1 MRFARSAARRLLP
14 EAALHQWRWARA
26 RWRARSLGRGAPR
39 TPRPHNL
46 PAPLYVSLTSHA
58 ARFGMLPH
66 TLRSLLRQ
74 SVRPDGILLWIAH
87 EDIPR
92 LPRKIA
98 RLASRG
104 IIIRECADLRS
115 YKKLVFALAEFPD
128 AFIVTADDDLYYP
141 PTWLET
147 LVEAVDPA
155 EKTILCHRAHR
166 IAFNEDGGVA
176 PYDSWQW
183 EVQDEAAR
191 RPSTDLVPTTGAG
204 ALYPPHCLSSEVTDA
219 QLFQRICPTADDLWF
234 YAMARRAGTLV
245 MKAAGR
251 FRVVPW
257 PGARE
262 SSLWAINEGGGNDR
276 QIRNLEEAFGK
287 PLGSG

>member
-1 MRFARSAARRLLP
+1 M
-14 EAALHQWRWARA
+14 
-26 RWRARSLGRGAPR
+26 
-39 TPRPHNL
+39 
-46 PAPLYVSLTSHA
+46 
-58 ARFGMLPH
+58 
-66 TLRSLLRQ
+66 
-74 SVRPDGILLWIAH
+74 
-87 EDIPR
+87 
-92 LPRKIA
+92 
-98 RLASRG
+98 
-104 IIIRECADLRS
+104 
-115 YKKLVFALAEFPD
+115 
-128 AFIVTADDDLYYP
+128 
-141 PTWLET
+141 
-147 LVEAVDPA
+147 
-155 EKTILCHRAHR
+155 
-166 IAFNEDGGVA
+166 
-176 PYDSWQW
+176 
-183 EVQDEAAR
+183 
-191 RPSTDLVPTTGAG
+191 PTTGAG